1 MSYQKIIIVGS
12 LGAEPVSKVTPQGK
26 AVSQFNVAVN
36 DTKDLVTWFKVVAF
50 EGQAEN
56 CNKYLHKGSKVLVE
70 GRLKFDKYTDK
81 NGLEKKGHSVVASQ
95 VKFLSSKAESQAEPF
110 AQMPSSEESK
120 QQNFGMLKSKE
131 VSKAELPFD
140 DDSDFIPF

>member
-1 MSYQKIIIVGS
+1 MSFQKLIIVGS

-81 NGLEKKGHSVVASQ
+81 NGVEKTGHSVVASQ
-95 VKFLSSKAESQAEPF
+95 VKFLSSKAESQAETV
-110 AQMPSSEESK
+110 AQVPSSEESK
-120 QQNFGMLKSKE
+120 PQNFGELKLKE
-131 VSKAELPFD
+131 ASKAELSFE
-140 DDSDFIPF
+140 DFEIPF

>member
-81 NGLEKKGHSVVASQ
+81 NGIEKTGHSVVASQ
-95 VKFLSSKAESQAEPF
+95 VKFLSSRSGGATEPF
-110 AQMPSSEESK
+110 SQVPSSEESK
-120 QQNFGMLKSKE
+120 PQNFGTLKSKE
-131 VSKAELPFD
+131 AEEIRQSYEDFD
-140 DDSDFIPF
+140 IPF